1 MTPDRTPPTAP
12 ERFEIRAP
20 ESDLEDLRARLANT
34 RFAPDHHNDD
44 WRYGVPTAELARWV
58 AAWRDFD
65 WRAAEARIN
74 AFEHYRVM
82 IDGVPIHFL
91 HRRGRGPRPV
101 PLVLTHG
108 WPWTFWDWN
117 ATVGPLAD
125 PGAHGGD
132 PADAFDVIVP
142 SLPGF
147 TYSTPLTRTDVG
159 AFRTADLWVK
169 LMTDVLG
176 YGRFAAA
183 GGDMGNIV
191 TAQLGHAHADKLI
204 GIHLLG
210 AIPLAPAVALTPGP
224 HGPWTQDWGF
234 PKPATPPADPV
245 LAAAPT
251 SPPTTPSSHRV
262 VHTVEPQT
270 LAAALHDSPA
280 GMMAWLLKAR
290 RHWSDNRG
298 DVREAFSEDFLLTTF
313 SLYWLTGCLCSSI
326 RAYRVGAD
334 HPWRPAHD
342 RHPVVEAPTGITFF
356 EYDQTSRSRFWAA
369 DYYNLVRTSYQPRG
383 GHFSPAEV
391 PETVVSEIR
400 ETFRALR

>member
-1 MTPDRTPPTAP
+1 MAGRPIKAQAFKVAFS
-12 ERFEIRAP
+12 EAAIA
-20 ESDLEDLRARLANT
+20 DLRDRLART

-44 WRYGVPTAELARWV
+44 WAFGVPSAVLREWV
-58 AAWRDFD
+58 EAWRRFDF
-65 WRAAEARIN
+65 RAAETSLNRFA
-74 AFEHYRVM
+74 HYRVE
-82 IDGVPIHFL
+82 IDGVLIHFL
-91 HRRGRGPRPV
+91 HRPGVGPDPV
-101 PLVLTHG
+101 PLILTHG

-117 ATVGPLAD
+117 AVIDPLAD

-147 TYSTPLTRTDVG
+147 AFSTPLTATDMT
-159 AFRTADLWVK
+159 ATRTASLWVR
-169 LMTDVLG
+169 LMSEVLG
-176 YGRFAAA
+176 YRRFAAA
-183 GGDMGNIV
+183 GGDMGNII
-191 TAQLGHAHADKLI
+191 TAQLGHAHADRLI

-210 AIPLAPAVALTPGP
+210 AIPLAPARPAPPGP
-224 HGPWTQDWGF
+224 SGPWTYDWGF
-234 PKPATPPADPV
+234 EKPAAPPVDPV

-251 SPPTTPSSHRV
+251 SPPTALSSHRV

-270 LAAALHDSPA
+270 LAAAMHDSPA

-298 DVREAFSEDFLLTTF
+298 EVREAFSEEFLLTTF
-313 SLYWLTGCLCSSI
+313 SLYWLTECFATSV
-326 RAYRVGAD
+326 RAYRAGAD

-342 RHPVVEAPTGITFF
+342 RTPVVEAPTGITFF

-369 DYYNLVRTSYQPRG
+369 DYYNLIRTSYQPRG

-391 PETVVSEIR
+391 PETVVAEIR
-400 ETFRALR
+400 ETFRRLR